1 MKHIH
6 IPTFIVFGISI
17 FCISTEHFDFAITL
31 QYCWVGIFALIILTS
46 YLFMLC
52 MGKNIVLPKDKI
64 MKTVCIVDY

>member
-31 QYCWVGIFALIILTS
+31 QY
-46 YLFMLC
+46 LFVQHK
-52 MGKNIVLPKDKI
+52 KNGFVNQSS
-64 MKTVCIVDY
+64 DYIK